1 MRGFILFGAS
11 GHSACGQQLCM
22 SVALSCTSAQ
32 VLLDY
37 EKGLLA
43 TARITLR
50 GNRVVILVSAA
61 ELMSTIKA
69 LAVDDLPAEL
79 NGKTTPSS
87 ILKLLKVAKAPLLKK
102 LAGLVTF
109 YHCTTGFGDLV
120 YTPAGFI
127 QVDAVG
133 GDEDCYGVCGRLINP
148 AEIDIMTAAAQFLTE
163 HGKAD
168 MARLLTSALAMA
180 RVGVAVPPAADPEE
194 VPAPPADGAPPSA
207 TSDAAAAAL
216 PQWSPEEVGLELP
229 PAPAADEA

>member
-1 MRGFILFGAS
+1 
-11 GHSACGQQLCM
+11 
-22 SVALSCTSAQ
+22 

-61 ELMSTIKA
+61 ELMSTIKT
-69 LAVDDLPAEL
+69 LAVDELPAEL

-133 GDEDCYGVCGRLINP
+133 QDEDCYGVCGRLVNP

-168 MARLLTSALAMA
+168 MARLLTSALA
-180 RVGVAVPPAADPEE
+180 RVEVAVPPAAR
-194 VPAPPADGAPPSA
+194 PAGVLDPPAGGAPLSP
-207 TSDAAAAAL
+207 TSGAAAAAQ
-216 PQWSPEEVGLELP
+216 QWSPEDVGVEEVP
-229 PAPAADEA
+229 TPAAVGSQAVATPAAAEA